1 MRDVWASSFLSHSQG
16 LVQVVF
22 SSSTTRPLGAV
33 VVATEWFFD
42 GASGRIRSD
51 PEIAEALEAWFAT

>member
-1 MRDVWASSFLSHSQG
+1 